1 MKSEGL
7 KLWFRN
13 YRSHNPKTQAQRLVS
28 VPHYYTVAPI
38 IRDIGDRGIGDCD
51 IGSNYSVVKV
61 VAAIAQIVYGSFQL
75 YQTGD
80 KQIKRFGYA
89 AYQLTIIPYIIMSL
103 INLLASLCEPE
114 FPAMLLVTCAD
125 DVRSEPR
132 TISGDDVGSEPR
144 SISGEIGIVT
154 AAPTETLHAS
164 RMKKVFP
171 APHAHQPEANPS

>member
-13 YRSHNPKTQAQRLVS
+13 YRSLNPKTQAQRLVS
-28 VPHYYTVAPI
+28 VPHYYKVAPI
-38 IRDIGDRGIGDCD
+38 IRDIGDCG

-114 FPAMLLVTCAD
+114 FPAMLLVTCVD

-144 SISGEIGIVT
+144 SISGQIGIVT
-154 AAPTETLHAS
+154 AARTETLHAS